1 MRSVLLPTVRLFV
14 AAVCLLAG
22 QAFAAERDSG
32 RELGSAAEAIESLR
46 LDTAAVADASGLRP
60 HRGAIDPALIGATG
74 RQQIIVRLRSRATTK
89 LDPDAFVGDRMNHKL
104 MLEAEQDGFIA
115 RCSAAADVRVL
126 GRVQHVL
133 NAVFLDV
140 PASEIPA
147 IALDADVTRIAPVGH
162 YRLLLDE
169 TVPYIGAAAAQAS
182 GLTGKGVSVAVLD
195 SGVDYT
201 HADLGG
207 SGDPDDYLN
216 NDGNIIEPGTF
227 PTAKVVGGF
236 DFLGNQWPTGPGG
249 FADPPVP
256 DPDPLDDLALVD
268 GAFAGHGTHVA
279 DIIAGANGVAP
290 DADLYAVKVCASLT
304 PSCNGISL
312 LLGMDF
318 AVDPN
323 GDGDTSDR
331 VDIINMSL
339 GSDYGQ
345 PFDDDLVA
353 AVENATAIGALTVS
367 SAGNCGDLPYCT
379 GTPSSAPSA
388 IAVAQTNVP
397 SAIQYLMN
405 FVEPAF
411 GVVDAV
417 KYSWTP
423 TPSALIEG
431 VVQYGDRD
439 AAGNPINL
447 EGCQPFE
454 DDLSGKIVAVDRG
467 SCFFSDKIR
476 NIELAG
482 GSVGIVMLI
491 DDSAPFDG
499 AFAGGP
505 PISIPGYNVSNAVG
519 NVLRSNGARVQ
530 FAPELSVPLVGVT
543 VSSSARGPDLSFN
556 AIKPEIGAP
565 GASVSANVATG
576 TGRAPFGGTSG
587 ASPMVA
593 GSAALV
599 LQQCRMAP
607 RRGHHK
613 WDDDDDDRKGKK
625 RRNCSPARIKAQLV
639 NTGYR
644 DILSDTTFELA
655 EITRIGGGEV
665 RANTAARTPLIA
677 YDAKS
682 NQPLLN
688 LGFDDFSGATTIKRT
703 LKIRNLSKRWHRVYL
718 TPTFRF
724 ANDQASGAITVNLNR
739 DRLFVPPGRSR
750 SVQIKF
756 TIDPAA
762 LTGNPM
768 NSGSVGNVSQA
779 LTAAEY
785 DGYLLIESRRGAE
798 IAVPWHI
805 LPRQAAELKPERTTL
820 VTGGE
825 EVIGLKNLGAG
836 IAQNDAYALLA
847 VSDAIP
853 GGGPGEQSPTPDLR
867 AVGIN
872 TFIVPPATCSSQ
884 FLWAFAINTWE
895 RQTHLV
901 PVSHQIFLDTN
912 QDGISDYLVLNRDVT
927 LNNVV
932 DGRQL
937 SWVVDLAT
945 GSAGAFFFAEHATN
959 TGNTVLRVCGEQLG
973 LGAGDILATNV
984 NIDAVLA
991 TDFYF
996 GGPGD
1001 VIPGPITVTPLG
1013 ERFLGVTEDIAP
1025 VTSGALTV
1033 LDFGAFP
1040 GNSPE
1045 QGVLLFSN
1053 ADRGAGARGG
1063 ATQDSEALLLLAPGV
1078 EPPLPEQPP
1087 APPSKPKD
1095 RDDDDDDDDDDEKD
1109 DKDDD

>member
-1 MRSVLLPTVRLFV
+1 MKSQLLHGFRLGGV
-14 AAVCLLAG
+14 AACALLVAST
-22 QAFAAERDSG
+22 AVAADRTAG
-32 RELGSAAEAIESLR
+32 RELGAAGPAIESLK
-46 LDTAAVADASGLRP
+46 LDTPVSVNASQVLP
-60 HRGAIDPALIGATG
+60 HLGAIDPSLIGATG
-74 RQQIIVRLRSRATTK
+74 RQQVIVRLKSGATTT
-89 LDPDAFVGDRMNHKL
+89 LGADAFAADRMSRKQS
-104 MLEAEQDGFIA
+104 LEAEQSGFIA
-115 RCSAAADVRVL
+115 RCQAAADVRVL

-147 IALDADVTRIAPVGH
+147 IAADADVTRVAPVGH
-162 YRLLLDE
+162 YRVLLEE
-169 TVPYIGAAAAQAS
+169 TVPYIGAAAAQAA

-207 SGDPDDYLN
+207 SGDPADYAN

-249 FADPPVP
+249 NADPPVP
-256 DPDPLDDLALVD
+256 DPDPIDDLALIP

-279 DIIAGANGVAP
+279 DIIAGVNGVAP
-290 DADLYAVKVCASLT
+290 EADIYAVKVCASLT
-304 PSCNGISL
+304 PACNGISL
-312 LLGMDF
+312 ILGMDF

-339 GSDYGQ
+339 GADYGQ

-353 AVENATAIGALTVS
+353 AVENASALGTLTVS

-397 SAIQYLMN
+397 SAIQFLMN
-405 FVEPAF
+405 ILTPAI
-411 GVVDAV
+411 GLVDAV

-423 TPSALIEG
+423 DPDGLIEG

-439 AAGNPINL
+439 SNGDPINL
-447 EGCQPFE
+447 DGCAAFE
-454 DDLSGKIVAVDRG
+454 SDVSGQIVAVDRG
-467 SCFFSDKIR
+467 GCFFSDKVR
-476 NIELAG
+476 NIEQAG
-482 GSVGIVMLI
+482 GIVGIVMLI
-491 DDSAPFDG
+491 DGSAPFNG
-499 AFAGGP
+499 AFGGGD
-505 PISIPGYNVSNAVG
+505 PITIPGFNVSNAVG
-519 NVLRSNGARVQ
+519 DVLRSNTALVQ
-530 FAPELSVPLVGVT
+530 FGPDLSLPLVGVT
-543 VSSSARGPDLSFN
+543 VSSTARGPDLSFN

-565 GASVSANVATG
+565 GASISALVGTG
-576 TGRAPFGGTSG
+576 TEREPFGGTSG

-593 GSAALV
+593 GAAALV
-599 LQQCRMAP
+599 LENCRDE
-607 RRGHHK
+607 RRK
-613 WDDDDDDRKGKK
+613 RKHYGWGWYYSDYYWGKRGK
-625 RRNCSPARIKAQLV
+625 RCTPARVKAQLV
-639 NTGYR
+639 NTGFR

-665 RANTAARTPLIA
+665 RADAAAETPLIA
-677 YDAKS
+677 YERRSK
-682 NQPLLN
+682 QPVLS
-688 LGFDDFSGATTIKRT
+688 LGFSDVTEATRIKKRV
-703 LKIRNLSKRWHRVYL
+703 KIENLSKRWQRVEV

-724 ANDQASGAITVNLNR
+724 DGDAASGAISVSVKR
-739 DRLFVPPGRSR
+739 DRLWIPPRSSR
-750 SVQIKF
+750 SVKVTF
-756 TIDPAA
+756 DVDPAA

-768 NSGSVGNVSQA
+768 NSGSNGNVSQS

-785 DGYLLIESRRGAE
+785 DGYLLINSHRGDE

-805 LPRQAAELKPERTTL
+805 LPRQAAAVEPDATSFEA
-820 VTGGE
+820 GG
-825 EVIGLKNLGAG
+825 GLINLANTGAG
-836 IAQNDAYALLA
+836 IAQNDTYALLA
-847 VSDAIP
+847 VSENIP
-853 GGGPGEQSPTPDLR
+853 RGGAGEQSPTPDLR

-872 TFIVPPATCSSQ
+872 TFPVPPGFCSADAS

-901 PVSHQIFLDTN
+901 PVSHQILLDTN
-912 QDGISDYLVLNRDVT
+912 QDGVSDYLVLNRDVT
-927 LNNVV
+927 LNNVT

-937 SWVVDLAT
+937 SYVVDLAS
-945 GSAGAFFFAEHATN
+945 GEAGAFFFAEHATN
-959 TGNTVLRVCGEQLG
+959 TGNTMLLVCAEQLG
-973 LGAGDILATNV
+973 LSGADILATNV

-1013 ERFLGVTEDIAP
+1013 ERFLGVTTDVAAGDTGTLEI
-1025 VTSGALTV
+1025 
-1033 LDFGAFP
+1033 LDFGSFP

-1045 QGVLLFSN
+1045 LGIMLWTN
-1053 ADRGAGARGG
+1053 GDRGDGARGG
-1063 ATQDSEALLLLAPGV
+1063 ATQATEALLFGVGGDVFAP
-1078 EPPLPEQPP
+1078 EAPP
-1087 APPSKPKD
+1087 AGD
-1095 RDDDDDDDDDDEKD
+1095 DDEDDDDDDDDDDDE
-1109 DKDDD
+1109 DDD